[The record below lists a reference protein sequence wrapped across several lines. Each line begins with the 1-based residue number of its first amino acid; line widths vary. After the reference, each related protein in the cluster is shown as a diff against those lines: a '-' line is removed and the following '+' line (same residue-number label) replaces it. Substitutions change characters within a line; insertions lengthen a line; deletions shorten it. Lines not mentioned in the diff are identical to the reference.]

1 MLNWFVALTKGP
13 FALLVI
19 LGHDSYAEI
28 LVSRT
33 DLVELA
39 PSRPRNFSETYNL
52 FDELRIPIV
61 PSGLY
66 SVPAEEHDA
75 WKFLKFTLR
84 CNLTWVCWLRGS
96 V

>member
-39 PSRPRNFSETYNL
+39 PARPRNFSEAYNL
-52 FDELRIPIV
+52 FDGSEDSKSCQVACILCQ
-61 PSGLY
+61 
-66 SVPAEEHDA
+66 
-75 WKFLKFTLR
+75 LKNTM
-84 CNLTWVCWLRGS
+84 RGS
-96 V
+96 SSNSH